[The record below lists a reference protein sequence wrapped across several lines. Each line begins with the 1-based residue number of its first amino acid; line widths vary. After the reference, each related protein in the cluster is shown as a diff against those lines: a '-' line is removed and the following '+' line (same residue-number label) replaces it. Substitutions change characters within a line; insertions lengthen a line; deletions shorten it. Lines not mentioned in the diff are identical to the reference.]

1 MRFRRV
7 HVRFVVGVHSRS
19 LHQRRRAD
27 PARREA
33 RIVLQMKCGAADQ
46 GTVDPSPRHPVPLSA
61 YLIGICVAPVLIAAG
76 FALVALS
83 RHPDNESDRAAAD
96 ALSRRAPAV
105 ERAIADEGDRLER
118 LATVLARDP
127 KFYASLALP
136 KADRGKR
143 EYKDAVE
150 SVLRDFQRD
159 ALTPIFAV
167 TDERG
172 ALISRALPPDE
183 PTDLSKAPF
192 VLDAVRGRPGHG
204 VLIEMG
210 MAYRV
215 VAVPVTAG
223 GVVVGSLCLGTALDA
238 DQAGALKDAIGAD
251 VMFTIGE
258 SVASTTLAPSPIRK
272 SIAQRI
278 GDRSLDTSDQSRP
291 RPAAGDRTRP
301 APDTDVVEVSGARF
315 LAYHRSID
323 TPIAGGGPLG
333 FVLIRPLESASS
345 PLVLLR
351 RDLWKASGAGLL
363 ASLLAGGAIAGIV
376 FLRRRRAERAHETE
390 LASLEARLRTAESL
404 LADVA
409 PTVREAAGSIATT
422 ASFLATPD
430 LGPLSQ
436 PQQEGMGAIARTAA
450 SLERTARDLDDLG
463 GLKRHTLEPSLRPAD
478 VGALVE
484 RATVDHIPA
493 AGRRRQALS
502 FVAEPGL
509 EHDRVDEA
517 LFQRAIDSIVR
528 QVLGTAPEGARV
540 LIEAGRVE
548 AAIAVAVGAS
558 AALPSPTTGSAET
571 LQIALA
577 RAIMEAHGGVLH
589 ERDLGEG
596 RRAYVLRLPPTIPA
610 GLPGYFNSPEAT
622 APTTERETLP
632 LAS

>member
-1 MRFRRV
+1 MMC
-7 HVRFVVGVHSRS
+7 
-19 LHQRRRAD
+19 
-27 PARREA
+27 E
-33 RIVLQMKCGAADQ
+33 AADQ
-46 GTVDPSPRHPVPLSA
+46 GTVDPTPRHPVPLSA
-61 YLIGICVAPVLIAAG
+61 YLIAICVVPVLIAAG

-105 ERAIADEGDRLER
+105 AQAITDESERLER

-172 ALISRALPPDE
+172 ALLSRALPPDE

-210 MAYRV
+210 MAYCV

-223 GVVVGSLCLGTALDA
+223 GVVVGSLCIGTALDA
-238 DQAGALKDAIGAD
+238 DVAGTLKDAIGAD
-251 VMFTIGE
+251 VMFTTGE

-278 GDRSLDTSDQSRP
+278 GDRSLDTSDQARP

-315 LAYHRSID
+315 LAYHRSVD

-351 RDLWKASGAGLL
+351 RDLWKASGVGLL
-363 ASLLAGGAIAGIV
+363 SALLAGGAIASLV
-376 FLRRRRAERAHETE
+376 FIKRRSAERAYEAD
-390 LASLEARLRTAESL
+390 LRSLEARLNAAEAL

-409 PTVREAAGSIATT
+409 PTMREAAGSIATT

-430 LGPLSQ
+430 LGTLSQ

-463 GLKRHTLEPSLRPAD
+463 GLKRHALEPSLRPAD

-484 RATVDHIPA
+484 RVTVEQIPA

-517 LFQRAIDSIVR
+517 LFQRGIEAIVR

-540 LIEAGRVE
+540 LIEAGRVD

-558 AALPSPTTGSAET
+558 AALPAPAAGSAEG
-571 LQIALA
+571 LQVSLA
-577 RAIMEAHGGVLH
+577 RAIMEAHGGTLH
-589 ERDLGEG
+589 DRDLGEG
-596 RRAYVLRLPPTIPA
+596 RRAYVLRLPPTIAA
-610 GLPGYFNSPEAT
+610 GLPGYFAP
-622 APTTERETLP
+622 PTTNTPAHTETLP

>member
-1 MRFRRV
+1 MER
-7 HVRFVVGVHSRS
+7 
-19 LHQRRRAD
+19 
-27 PARREA
+27 
-33 RIVLQMKCGAADQ
+33 GAADQ

-61 YLIGICVAPVLIAAG
+61 YLIAICVVPVLIAAG

-96 ALSRRAPAV
+96 ELARRAPAV
-105 ERAIADEGDRLER
+105 ERAVADESERLER

-143 EYKDAVE
+143 EYRDAVE

-172 ALISRALPPDE
+172 ALLSRALPPDE

-210 MAYRV
+210 MAYCV

-223 GVVVGSLCLGTALDA
+223 GVVVGSLCVGTALDA
-238 DQAGALKDAIGAD
+238 DQAGTLKDAIGAD

-278 GDRSLDTSDQSRP
+278 GDRSLDTSGLARP

-301 APDTDVVEVSGARF
+301 APDVDVVEVSGARF
-315 LAYHRSID
+315 LALHRSID

-363 ASLLAGGAIAGIV
+363 SALLAGGAIAGVV
-376 FLRRRRAERAHETE
+376 FVKRRSAERAHEAD
-390 LASLEARLRTAESL
+390 LGSLEARLSAAESL

-409 PTVREAAGSIATT
+409 PTLRDAAGSIATT
-422 ASFLATPD
+422 ASFLASPE

-436 PQQEGMGAIARTAA
+436 AQQEGMGSIARTAA
-450 SLERTARDLDDLG
+450 SLERTAQDLDDLG
-463 GLKRHTLEPSLRPAD
+463 GLKRHALEPSLRPAD

-484 RATVDHIPA
+484 RATVEQIPA

-509 EHDRVDEA
+509 EHDRVDET
-517 LFQRAIDSIVR
+517 LFQRAIESIVR

-548 AAIAVAVGAS
+548 GAIAVAVGAS
-558 AALPSPTTGSAET
+558 AALPDSSAGSAEG
-571 LQIALA
+571 LQVALA
-577 RAIMEAHGGVLH
+577 RAIMEAHGGALH

-596 RRAYVLRLPPTIPA
+596 RRAYVLRLPPA
-610 GLPGYFNSPEAT
+610 LPT
-622 APTTERETLP
+622 APPGSIATPQPAERETLP

>member
-1 MRFRRV
+1 
-7 HVRFVVGVHSRS
+7 
-19 LHQRRRAD
+19 
-27 PARREA
+27 
-33 RIVLQMKCGAADQ
+33 MKRQAADQ
-46 GTVDPSPRHPVPLSA
+46 ASVEPTPRHPVPLSA
-61 YLIGICVAPVLIAAG
+61 YLVAICVVPILVAVG

-83 RHPDNESDRAAAD
+83 RHPDNESDRAAAE

-105 ERAIADEGDRLER
+105 ERAIADEGGRLER

-136 KADRGKR
+136 KSDRGKR

-159 ALTPIFAV
+159 ALTPVFAV

-172 ALISRALPPDE
+172 ALLSRALPPDE
-183 PTDLSKAPF
+183 PTDFSKAPF

-210 MAYRV
+210 MAYCV

-223 GVVVGSLCLGTALDA
+223 GVVVGSLCVGTALDT
-238 DQAGALKDAIGAD
+238 DVAGALKDAIGAD

-258 SVASTTLAPSPIRK
+258 SVASTTLAPSPVRK

-278 GDRSLDTSDQSRP
+278 GDRSLDTSDQARP

-301 APDTDVVEVSGARF
+301 APDVDVVEASGSRF
-315 LAYHRSID
+315 IAFHRSID

-333 FVLIRPLESASS
+333 YVLIRPLESASS

-351 RDLWKASGAGLL
+351 RDLWKASGMGLL
-363 ASLLAGGAIAGIV
+363 AALLAGGAIAGVV
-376 FLRRRRAERAHETE
+376 FVRRRRAERAHEAE
-390 LASLEARLRTAESL
+390 LRSLETRLRAAEAL

-409 PTVREAAGSIATT
+409 PAVRGAASSIATT

-430 LGPLSQ
+430 LGALSP
-436 PQQEGMGAIARTAA
+436 PQQEGMGAISRTAA
-450 SLERTARDLDDLG
+450 SLERTVRDLEDLG
-463 GLKRHTLEPSLRPAD
+463 ALKRRALEPSLCLAD
-478 VGALVE
+478 VGTLVE
-484 RATVDHIPA
+484 RAAVEHIAA

-509 EHDRVDEA
+509 EHGRVDEA

-548 AAIAVAVGAS
+548 GAIAVAVGAS
-558 AALPSPTTGSAET
+558 AALPVPGAATPDS
-571 LQIALA
+571 LQLALA
-577 RAIMEAHGGVLH
+577 RAIMEAHGGALH

-596 RRAYVLRLPPTIPA
+596 RRAYVLRLPPTTVA
-610 GLPGYFNSPEAT
+610 GLAGYSEPPQTVSPSEQ
-622 APTTERETLP
+622 ETLP

>member
-1 MRFRRV
+1 MER
-7 HVRFVVGVHSRS
+7 
-19 LHQRRRAD
+19 
-27 PARREA
+27 
-33 RIVLQMKCGAADQ
+33 GAADQ
-46 GTVDPSPRHPVPLSA
+46 ATVEPTPRHPVPLSA
-61 YLIGICVAPVLIAAG
+61 YLIAICVVPVLIAAG

-105 ERAIADEGDRLER
+105 ERAIADEGARLER

-127 KFYASLALP
+127 KFYSCLALP
-136 KADRGKR
+136 KVDRSKR

-159 ALTPIFAV
+159 ALTPVFAV
-167 TDERG
+167 TDEKG
-172 ALISRALPPDE
+172 MLLSRALPPDD

-210 MAYRV
+210 MAYCV

-223 GVVVGSLCLGTALDA
+223 GVVVGSLCMGTALDA

-258 SVASTTLAPSPIRK
+258 SVASTTLAPSPVRK
-272 SIAQRI
+272 SIAQRV
-278 GDRSLDTSDQSRP
+278 GDQSLDTSDQSRP
-291 RPAAGDRTRP
+291 RPSAGDRTRP
-301 APDTDVVEVSGARF
+301 APDVDVVEVSGQRF
-315 LAYHRSID
+315 LAFHRAID
-323 TPIAGGGPLG
+323 LPIAGGGPLG

-351 RDLWKASGAGLL
+351 RDLWKASGVGLL
-363 ASLLAGGAIAGIV
+363 AALLAGGAIAATV
-376 FLRRRRAERAHETE
+376 FIRRRNAERAHAAE
-390 LASLEARLRTAESL
+390 LGALEARLRAAEAL

-409 PTVREAAGSIATT
+409 PAVREAAGTIATT

-430 LGPLSQ
+430 LGPLSP
-436 PQQEGMGAIARTAA
+436 PQQEGMGAIARTAG
-450 SLERTARDLDDLG
+450 SLEQTARDLDDLD
-463 GLKRHTLEPSLRPAD
+463 GLRRRTLAPSLRPAD

-484 RATVDHIPA
+484 RATVEHIAA

-509 EHDRVDEA
+509 QHDRVDEA
-517 LFQRAIDSIVR
+517 LFQRAIEGIVR
-528 QVLGTAPEGARV
+528 QVLAAAPDGSRV
-540 LIEAGRVE
+540 LIEAGRVDG
-548 AAIAVAVGAS
+548 AIAVAVGAS
-558 AALPSPTTGSAET
+558 AAMPATAAPADG
-571 LQIALA
+571 LQVALA
-577 RAIMEAHGGVLH
+577 RAILEAHGGALH
-589 ERDLGEG
+589 ERDMGEG
-596 RRAYVLRLPPTIPA
+596 RRAYVLRLPPTIAA
-610 GLPGYFNSPEAT
+610 GLPGYFAT
-622 APTTERETLP
+622 SSAPSERETLP

>member
-1 MRFRRV
+1 MC
-7 HVRFVVGVHSRS
+7 
-19 LHQRRRAD
+19 
-27 PARREA
+27 E
-33 RIVLQMKCGAADQ
+33 AADQ
-46 GTVDPSPRHPVPLSA
+46 ATVDPTPRHPVPLSA
-61 YLIGICVAPVLIAAG
+61 YLIAICVAPVLIAAG

-105 ERAIADEGDRLER
+105 AQAITDESERLER

-172 ALISRALPPDE
+172 ALLSRALPPDE

-210 MAYRV
+210 MAYCV

-223 GVVVGSLCLGTALDA
+223 GVVVGSLCIGTALDA
-238 DQAGALKDAIGAD
+238 DVAGALKDAIGAD

-278 GDRSLDTSDQSRP
+278 GDRSLDTSDQARP

-315 LAYHRSID
+315 LAYHRSVD

-351 RDLWKASGAGLL
+351 RDLWKASGVGLL
-363 ASLLAGGAIAGIV
+363 SALLAGGAIASLV
-376 FLRRRRAERAHETE
+376 FFKRRSAERAHE
-390 LASLEARLRTAESL
+390 ADVQSLEARLSAAEAL

-409 PTVREAAGSIATT
+409 PTVHEAASSIATT

-430 LGPLSQ
+430 LGTLSQ
-436 PQQEGMGAIARTAA
+436 PQQEGMDAIARTAA

-484 RATVDHIPA
+484 RVTVEQIPA

-517 LFQRAIDSIVR
+517 LFQRGIEAIVR

-540 LIEAGRVE
+540 LIEAGRVD

-558 AALPSPTTGSAET
+558 AALPAPAAGSAEG
-571 LQIALA
+571 LQVSLA
-577 RAIMEAHGGVLH
+577 RAIMEAHGGTLH
-589 ERDLGEG
+589 DRDLGEG
-596 RRAYVLRLPPTIPA
+596 RRAYVLRLPPTIAA
-610 GLPGYFNSPEAT
+610 GLPGYFAPAT
-622 APTTERETLP
+622 TTPPADRETLP